1 MKWLKHGI
9 IYKPNGEYWWNKSHA
24 SVPTVD
30 LLDDKRWRI
39 YFGARDSNNRSHIGY
54 IDVEAGNPQN
64 VLRQN
69 EEPILPLGRIG
80 TFDDSG
86 MMPSWIVNIAGKK
99 YLYYIGWNVRNTIPY
114 HLSVGLAIS
123 EDGGCS
129 FRRFSDGPLFG
140 STYYEPYFF
149 GSTCVMVE
157 DDVWRVWYMCC
168 TGFEVIRGRTEPY
181 YHIRYAESQDG
192 IEWKRD
198 GTIAI
203 DYKSKDEAGIG
214 RPSVL
219 KENDTYKMWYSYRN
233 ATDYRTNLRSSYR
246 IGYAESPD
254 GRRWKRMDEDAGIN
268 VSSEGWDSNM
278 IEYSHVFTC
287 RGKKYM
293 VYCGNE
299 FGTSGFGYAE
309 LQ

>member
-1 MKWLKHGI
+1 MKWHKRGL
-9 IYKPNGEYWWNKSHA
+9 IYKAEGQYWWNKTHA
-24 SVPTVD
+24 AVPTVD
-30 LLDDKRWRI
+30 IVNENVWRV
-39 YFGARDSNNRSHIGY
+39 YFGSRDSANRSHIGY
-54 IDVEAGNPQN
+54 IDVEAGNPQR
-64 VLRQN
+64 VLSQHH
-69 EEPILPLGRIG
+69 EPILPLGKIG

-86 MMPSWIVNIAGKK
+86 MMPSWILDVAGKK

-123 EDGGCS
+123 EDSGRS
-129 FRRFSDGPLFG
+129 FQRFSEGPIFA

-149 GSTCVMVE
+149 GSTCIMIE
-157 DDVWRVWYMCC
+157 GGVWKIWYMCC
-168 TGFEVIRGRTEPY
+168 TGFEVIRGCVEPY

-219 KENDTYKMWYSYRN
+219 RENKIYKMWYSYRN
-233 ATDYRTNLRSSYR
+233 ATDYRTDPQSSYR

-254 GRRWKRMDEDAGIN
+254 GRRWKRMDEDAGID
-268 VSSEGWDSNM
+268 VSPESWDSEM
-278 IEYSHVFTC
+278 IEYSHVFVW
-287 RGKKYM
+287 RGEKYM
-293 VYCGNE
+293 VYCGNG
-299 FGTSGFGYAE
+299 FGTSGFGYAK
-309 LQ
+309 L